1 MQVQVGCGC
10 DFESLGV
17 DWHRVRAG
25 CGATTKVE
33 YTDEHLDTR
42 RFTKASYAVSQWL
55 LPSEGAEID

>member
-33 YTDEHLDTR
+33 YTDEHLDT
-42 RFTKASYAVSQWL
+42 YAVSQWL